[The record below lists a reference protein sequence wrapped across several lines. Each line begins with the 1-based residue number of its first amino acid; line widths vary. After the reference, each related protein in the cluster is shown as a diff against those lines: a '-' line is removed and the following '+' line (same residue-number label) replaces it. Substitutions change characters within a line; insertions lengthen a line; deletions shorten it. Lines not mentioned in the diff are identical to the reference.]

1 MPQSTPNTFR
11 PVRSTPVLLNG
22 ASGVLASAPCRKSRR
37 TAFIVWQWA
46 RKGVSGLHGALAPAN
61 LYRYRY
67 RYGRVMRPDFVVLYI
82 VAGSFTA
89 ALAGLTQPTGR
100 SSFPATF
107 ISVTICLL
115 WPLFLWPALSA
126 LTEAAR
132 RGPSTSRALATHRP
146 ATRLI
151 SSPAAGGAAQRRTA
165 NATTIEK

>member
-1 MPQSTPNTFR
+1 
-11 PVRSTPVLLNG
+11 
-22 ASGVLASAPCRKSRR
+22 
-37 TAFIVWQWA
+37 
-46 RKGVSGLHGALAPAN
+46 
-61 LYRYRY
+61 
-67 RYGRVMRPDFVVLYI
+67 MRPDFVVLYI
-82 VAGSFTA
+82 VAGSYTA

-107 ISVTICLL
+107 ISMTICLL

-151 SSPAAGGAAQRRTA
+151 SSPAAGGVAQRRTA
-165 NATTIEK
+165 NVITTER

>member
-1 MPQSTPNTFR
+1 
-11 PVRSTPVLLNG
+11 
-22 ASGVLASAPCRKSRR
+22 
-37 TAFIVWQWA
+37 
-46 RKGVSGLHGALAPAN
+46 
-61 LYRYRY
+61 
-67 RYGRVMRPDFVVLYI
+67 MRPDFVVLYI

-107 ISVTICLL
+107 ISMTICLL

-132 RGPSTSRALATHRP
+132 RGPSTSRALATHRLV
-146 ATRLI
+146 TRSI
-151 SSPAAGGAAQRRTA
+151 SSPAAGAAQRRTA